1 MPAKQVAFDQEARER
16 LRDGV
21 EKLARAVKST
31 LGPKGRNAVLD
42 KGWGGPTITKDG
54 VTVAEEIELQDPYEN
69 LGAQLVKEAA
79 SKTSDVAGDG
89 TTTATVLSEA
99 LFKQGLRY
107 LTAGVDPAAM
117 VRGMR
122 AATAGIVKNLEGQSV
137 KVSQRKEIAQ
147 VASISA
153 NNDQEVGK
161 MIADAMDKVGKTGVI
176 TVEEGKSFETSV
188 DVVEGMQFDR
198 GFLSPHFVTDPERM
212 ECVLDNCLIL
222 VHEDKISNVKKLV
235 PILEEVSQ
243 ANKPLLVIAE
253 DIEGEALAT
262 LVVNKLRGI
271 LRCAAVK
278 APGYGDRRK
287 AMLEDIAK
295 LTGANAI
302 FKDLGVDLENISIK
316 DLGRAKKVTITS
328 EDTTMVQGG
337 VDFTVHDA
345 KSGEDITRS
354 VLTQIIVEQEAKGN
368 NLLPTGFLRQLISY
382 YGDNL
387 QGLVPQY
394 LDMTMQSFA
403 RNHEQMHGYLE
414 NTLGGIYPF
423 SSFEDM
429 GRKNMAIFEQ
439 AMSMMTPFQQNGDED
454 ESEAEMS
461 GNKKKADSSP
471 DEAIDILKAQL
482 EEMQKQLNSLSAKN

>member
-1 MPAKQVAFDQEARER
+1 MAR
-16 LRDGV
+16 
-21 EKLARAVKST
+21 K
-31 LGPKGRNAVLD
+31 P
-42 KGWGGPTITKDG
+42 
-54 VTVAEEIELQDPYEN
+54 
-69 LGAQLVKEAA
+69 
-79 SKTSDVAGDG
+79 SKAD
-89 TTTATVLSEA
+89 
-99 LFKQGLRY
+99 
-107 LTAGVDPAAM
+107 
-117 VRGMR
+117 
-122 AATAGIVKNLEGQSV
+122 
-137 KVSQRKEIAQ
+137 
-147 VASISA
+147 
-153 NNDQEVGK
+153 NDAPE
-161 MIADAMDKVGKTGVI
+161 VI
-176 TVEEGKSFETSV
+176 TIKKYANRRLYNTAESSY
-188 DVVEGMQFDR
+188 
-198 GFLSPHFVTDPERM
+198 VT
-212 ECVLDNCLIL
+212 LD
-222 VHEDKISNVKKLV
+222 D
-235 PILEEVSQ
+235 
-243 ANKPLLVIAE
+243 
-253 DIEGEALAT
+253 LA
-262 LVVNKLRGI
+262 
-271 LRCAAVK
+271 
-278 APGYGDRRK
+278 
-287 AMLEDIAK
+287 
-295 LTGANAI
+295 
-302 FKDLGVDLENISIK
+302 
-316 DLGRAKKVTITS
+316 
-328 EDTTMVQGG
+328 TMVQGG